1 MAIGLATNDFEGAK
15 IRVIGIGGG
24 GGNAINNMIKGGLE
38 GVDFIAANTDKQ
50 ALDHNLAKVKIQ
62 IGKDATRGLGA
73 GAKPELG
80 KKAAEES
87 NNDLK
92 EILKGSDMIFVT
104 AGMGGGT
111 GTGATPIIAKIAKE
125 MGSLVVAIVTKPFV
139 WEGKKRSD
147 SAEIGIAELRENV
160 DALIV
165 IPNQRLLDII
175 DDKTSFTEAFKQV
188 DDVLF
193 NATRGISDII
203 SCHGIINVDFA
214 DVKTVMSGMGD
225 ALMGIGMAVGKD
237 RAAIATQK
245 ALNSPLL
252 GGISIAGSKGVL
264 VNITGGKDLT
274 MHEIAAAV
282 SIVEQAAGDDA
293 NLIHGVVTDSNLT
306 DEIMVTVVATGFK
319 KDVVTAN
326 EIIPEIKET
335 QPHLPIPGINNGV
348 KPGLNRPTM
357 PVFTKPEEKKNP
369 FIPQHGIKIG
379 ASPFERVPRGDE
391 QLKVYDK
398 PAYERK
404 GLDLTSIG
412 NGSLDSFKKINH
424 GKTIETEMTN

>member
-1 MAIGLATNDFEGAK
+1 MAIGLAINDFEGAK

-125 MGSLVVAIVTKPFV
+125 MGALVVAIVTKPFI

-175 DDKTSFTEAFKQV
+175 DLHTTFTEAFKQV

-225 ALMGIGMAVGKD
+225 ALMGIGMAAGKD
-237 RAAIATQK
+237 RASVATHN

-252 GGISIAGSKGVL
+252 GGISIKGSKGVL

-274 MHEIAAAV
+274 MHEIADAV

-319 KDVVTAN
+319 KDEVFQIETVSDIKAPQPLLPF
-326 EIIPEIKET
+326 PE
-335 QPHLPIPGINNGV
+335 QPRVRAGLHNHSVPVFPKNDERRSASSPMIGV
-348 KPGLNRPTM
+348 KLSTST
-357 PVFTKPEEKKNP
+357 FD
-369 FIPQHGIKIG
+369 
-379 ASPFERVPRGDE
+379 RVPRGDE
-391 QLKVYDK
+391 QLKPFDK
-398 PAYERK
+398 PAFQRK

-412 NGSLDSFKKINH
+412 KSNFERFEKTNNGV
-424 GKTIETEMTN
+424 TIEADMTN

>member
-24 GGNAINNMIKGGLE
+24 GGNAINNMITGGLI

-50 ALDHNLAKVKIQ
+50 ALDHNLAKIKIQ

-125 MGSLVVAIVTKPFV
+125 MGALVVAIVTKPFI

-147 SAEIGIAELRENV
+147 SAELGISELRENV

-237 RAAIATQK
+237 RATVATQK

-252 GGISIAGSKGVL
+252 GGISIKGSKGIL

-319 KDVVTAN
+319 KDAVVAA
-326 EIIPEIKET
+326 EIAPEVIEV
-335 QPHLPIPGINNGV
+335 QPPLPIPGIKNV
-348 KPGLNRPTM
+348 KPG
-357 PVFTKPEEKKNP
+357 FTPGVPNFPKPEERRTAYV
-369 FIPQHGIKIG
+369 PQTGVKVANAAIDRI
-379 ASPFERVPRGDE
+379 PRGDE

-398 PAYERK
+398 PAIYRNS

-412 NGSLDSFKKINH
+412 NSRMDSFKRINN
-424 GKTIETEMTN
+424 GMTIESEINN

>member
-38 GVDFIAANTDKQ
+38 GVDFIVANTDKQ

-125 MGSLVVAIVTKPFV
+125 MGALVVAIVTKPFI
-139 WEGKKRSD
+139 WEGKKRAD
-147 SAEIGIAELRENV
+147 SAEIGISELRENV

-165 IPNQRLLDII
+165 IPNQKLLDII
-175 DDKTSFTEAFKQV
+175 DDKTTFTEAFKQV

-225 ALMGIGMAVGKD
+225 ALMGIGMASGKD
-237 RAAIATQK
+237 RAAVATRN
-245 ALNSPLL
+245 ALDSPLL
-252 GGISIAGSKGVL
+252 GGISIKGSKGIL

-293 NLIHGVVTDSNLT
+293 NLIHGVVTDSTFT

-319 KDVVTAN
+319 KDAVATP
-326 EIIPEIKET
+326 EMIPEIKGS
-335 QPHLPIPGINNGV
+335 QPPLPIPGMSNG
-348 KPGLNRPTM
+348 KSGFNRPVM
-357 PVFTKPEEKKNP
+357 PVFQKTEEKRNP
-369 FIPQHGIKIG
+369 FVPQTGIKLS
-379 ASPFERVPRGDE
+379 ASPFERIPRGDE

-398 PAYERK
+398 PAFERK
-404 GLDLTSIG
+404 GLDLTSLG
-412 NGSLDSFKKINH
+412 NGSYDSFKKMN
-424 GKTIETEMTN
+424 GKVLETEITN